1 MTGVQHLNHVALAG
15 EPILAF
21 NPGTLIKRYLGLNLA
36 EGICL
41 GKRTAI
47 PKTRLLGIMAF
58 YSFN

>member
-1 MTGVQHLNHVALAG
+1 MTGVQNLSHAALAG

-41 GKRTAI
+41 GK
-47 PKTRLLGIMAF
+47 
-58 YSFN
+58 